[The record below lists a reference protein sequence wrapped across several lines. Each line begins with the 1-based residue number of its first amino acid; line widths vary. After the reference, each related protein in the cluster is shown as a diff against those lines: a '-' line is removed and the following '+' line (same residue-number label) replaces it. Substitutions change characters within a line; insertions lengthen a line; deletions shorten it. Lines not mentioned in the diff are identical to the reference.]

1 MDELIL
7 KALLVGMAV
16 AAVGGPLGSF
26 VVWRRGAYF
35 GDTLGHGALLGVA
48 LGVVFGVDPD
58 AAVLAVVV
66 AAAVALAFLGRGI
79 GLGTDTMLGILA
91 HGGLALGIVGLS
103 LAHAPNVDLAAYL
116 FGDILAV
123 GMGDATR
130 IVVAA
135 AAVLAALALIW
146 RPLLSATASEE
157 LASVEGTP
165 VAFVRAAFMV
175 LLALTVAIA
184 MKAVG
189 ILLVTA
195 LLIIP
200 AAAARPL
207 ARTPEAMAVLASLA
221 GMIAVAGGLYAA
233 FAFDTPAGPT
243 VVVAALVLFVL
254 SAGAAGLRRR

>member
-1 MDELIL
+1 MDELVL
-7 KALLVGMAV
+7 QALAAGLAV

-26 VVWRRGAYF
+26 VIWRRGAYF

-48 LGVVFGVDPD
+48 LGIGFGIDPD
-58 AAVLAVVV
+58 LSVM
-66 AAAVALAFLGRGI
+66 AVAVAIAVSLAFLGRGI

-91 HGGLALGIVGLS
+91 HGGLALGIVGLA
-103 LAHAPNVDLAAYL
+103 LTRAPALDLSAYL
-116 FGDILAV
+116 FGDILAI
-123 GMGDATR
+123 GADDATR
-130 IVVAA
+130 IVAFS
-135 AAVLAALALIW
+135 AAVLATLIW
-146 RPLLSATASEE
+146 IWRRLLAATVSEE
-157 LASVEGTP
+157 LAAVEGIP
-165 VAFVRAAFMV
+165 VALMRLAFMV

-207 ARTPEAMAVLASLA
+207 ARTPGAMAALAALA

-243 VVVAALVLFVL
+243 IVVAALVLFVL
-254 SAGAAGLRRR
+254 SAGASALKPR

>member
-1 MDELIL
+1 MDDLIL
-7 KALLVGMAV
+7 KALLAGMAV

-48 LGVVFGVDPD
+48 LGVAFGVEPD
-58 AAVLAVVV
+58 TAVLAVVV
-66 AAAVALAFLGRGI
+66 AAAVALAFLGRGV
-79 GLGTDTMLGILA
+79 GLGTDTLLGILA

-103 LAHAPNVDLAAYL
+103 LARAPAVDLSAYL

-123 GMGDATR
+123 GMGEVTR
-130 IVVAA
+130 IVAAA
-135 AAVLAALALIW
+135 AAVLVALALIW
-146 RPLLSATASEE
+146 RQLLSATSSEE

-165 VAFVRAAFMV
+165 VVFVRAAFMV

-207 ARTPEAMAVLASLA
+207 SRTPERMAMLASLA

-243 VVVAALVLFVL
+243 IVVAALLLFVL
-254 SAGAAGLRRR
+254 SAGVSAFKSR